1 MKNLFQMLAN
11 AADGAFVVNKNQHII
26 FWNQSAQKILGY
38 PSNKVVGR
46 PCYEMLRGCNEKGQ
60 AVCHHN
66 CRVVTTALNG
76 NPVSDFDVVTCTQS
90 GNMRWVNVSILTTP
104 PAHDEV
110 VPLIV
115 HLFRDA
121 TQVKQQQQ
129 LVNEMFNSAHD
140 QPSLP
145 ATQPESSTP
154 SPQTPQLTRRELEV
168 LTLLAQGLS
177 TSEISEELSISRTT
191 VRNYVQSLLHSLQV
205 HSRLEAVLYAQKH
218 KLIE

>member
-1 MKNLFQMLAN
+1 MKNLFHMLAN

-26 FWNQSAQKILGY
+26 FWNQAAQKILGY

-60 AVCHHN
+60 AICHHN

-76 NPVSDFDVVTCTQS
+76 DPVSDFDVVTCTKS
-90 GNMRWVNVSILTTP
+90 GNMRWVNVSILTAP
-104 PAHDEV
+104 PAQSEP

-121 TQVKQQQQ
+121 TQAKQHQQ
-129 LVNEMFNSAHD
+129 LVNEMFSTAHE
-140 QPSLP
+140 QPSAP
-145 ATQPESSTP
+145 T
-154 SPQTPQLTRRELEV
+154 PQTNSGSAPEHDPRLTRRELEV

-177 TSEISEELSISRTT
+177 TTQISEQLSISTTT
-191 VRNYVQSLLHSLQV
+191 VRNYIQNVLHNFQV
-205 HSRLEAVLYAQKH
+205 HSRLEAVIYAQKH
-218 KLIE
+218 RLI